1 MKHISLKRAKYQEFI
16 YFYLFLFYFTK
27 KYNLED
33 EYFIILLF
41 ALFSFHSNWLQ
52 KFAKWPNSSS
62 TMTELFP
69 TSKHCQTLICCR
81 QELKSNLSGLLL
93 QKGGAEAFCPQ
104 SASLS
109 LIVFEVLEKLNLFL
123 QALPKPLSV
132 PLLQTQRLA
141 KNFLPLII
149 SQWQAYTLCVWARV
163 WVHARVCA

>member
-1 MKHISLKRAKYQEFI
+1 MATTLPFKNVAVCIELYKLR
-16 YFYLFLFYFTK
+16 
-27 KYNLED
+27 
-33 EYFIILLF
+33 
-41 ALFSFHSNWLQ
+41 HSNWLQ
-52 KFAKWPNSSS
+52 KFAKWLNSSS

-81 QELKSNLSGLLL
+81 QKLKSNLSGLLL

-109 LIVFEVLEKLNLFL
+109 PIVFEVLEKLNLFL

-149 SQWQAYTLCVWARV
+149 SQWQAYTLCVWARACVSACV
-163 WVHARVCA
+163 WVRARVCVKERDRKRDAQDFHGNS